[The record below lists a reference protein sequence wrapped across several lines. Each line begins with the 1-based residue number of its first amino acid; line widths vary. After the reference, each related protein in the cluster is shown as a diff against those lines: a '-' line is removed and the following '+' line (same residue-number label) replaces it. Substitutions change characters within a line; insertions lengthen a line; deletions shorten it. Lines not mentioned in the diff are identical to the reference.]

1 MSLTVQSPATLLD
14 MAELGGATTRLN
26 WAILRE
32 MWRGGETWAFQ
43 DGEDLVGIAG
53 IYPIAEGVGEA
64 WFNLTPAIG
73 QRLDDLFQAIR
84 LTLQST
90 AYREIVVI
98 CTTRAGKVMARRVG
112 LTFSE
117 RCELGEIWTWKP

>member
-1 MSLTVQSPATLLD
+1 MLQVESPATLLD
-14 MAELGGATTRLN
+14 MAELGGARTRTH

-32 MWRGGETWAFQ
+32 MWSGGETWAFR

-53 IYPIAEGVGEA
+53 IYPIGEGIGEA
-64 WFNLTPAIG
+64 WFNLAPAIG
-73 QRLDDLFQAIR
+73 SNLAGLFSAIR

-98 CTTRAGKVMARRVG
+98 CTTRAGKVMARRIG

-117 RCELGEIWTWKP
+117 RVDYGEIWTWKL